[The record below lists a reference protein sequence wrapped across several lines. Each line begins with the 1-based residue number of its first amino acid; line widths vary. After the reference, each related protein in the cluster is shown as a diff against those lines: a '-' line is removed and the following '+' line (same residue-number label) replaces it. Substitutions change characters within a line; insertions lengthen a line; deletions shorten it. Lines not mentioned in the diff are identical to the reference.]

1 MNPTHETYAEFQQA
15 FDFFN
20 DELFEGRLPRAL
32 ITLQRQHDS
41 HGYFS
46 PDQFVSINSPGEFT
60 HEIALNP
67 IYFVIRSIHETLS
80 VLVREMVSLDQFVN
94 GVGKKPRR
102 RYRNR
107 EWAEMC
113 EAVGLMPSDTG
124 RPGGKKTGDSVQ
136 TYIIDGGAFDLAS
149 SKLVD
154 TEFHLS
160 WVDRYPPEVQYE
172 APAADPTEPVSG
184 AGHANDAH
192 RSQLDAGVTE
202 VLDELARPDE
212 EGGGSIL
219 GTDDDGEHLPELP
232 ALNPFAEEKAAAK
245 QKKLEEETAGAPK
258 MKVFAHT
265 ESLQLAQMGIEPK
278 KTAKNL
284 SKTKFSCTVCK
295 ANAWGK
301 PSLKLYCGGTEKK
314 PHDVELMPLQTDESE
329 AESGSRTEVF

>member
-20 DELFEGRLPRAL
+20 EELFEGRLPRAL

-41 HGYFS
+41 LGYFS

-94 GVGKKPRR
+94 GLGKKPRR

-124 RPGGKKTGDSVQ
+124 KPGGKKTGDSVQ

-160 WVDRYPPEVQYE
+160 WVDRYPPEVQFE
-172 APAADPTEPVSG
+172 APAPAVEL
-184 AGHANDAH
+184 AGTAAHARDAQH
-192 RSQLDAGVTE
+192 SQLDAGVME
-202 VLDELARPDE
+202 VLDELAGRGE
-212 EGGGSIL
+212 EGSGSIL
-219 GTDDDGEHLPELP
+219 GLEKDGDDSPELP
-232 ALNPFAEEKAAAK
+232 AVNHFAEEKPAAK
-245 QKKLEEETAGAPK
+245 QKQLDGEVAGAPK
-258 MKVFAHT
+258 MKVFAHA
-265 ESLQLAQMGIEPK
+265 ESQQLAELGIEVK
-278 KTAKNL
+278 KTSKNL
-284 SKTKFSCTVCK
+284 SKTKFSCPICK

-301 PSLKLYCGGTEKK
+301 PSLHLYCGGTEKK
-314 PHDVELMPLQTDESE
+314 PHDVSLMPLQADQDQTP
-329 AESGSRTEVF
+329 ATELVEPF